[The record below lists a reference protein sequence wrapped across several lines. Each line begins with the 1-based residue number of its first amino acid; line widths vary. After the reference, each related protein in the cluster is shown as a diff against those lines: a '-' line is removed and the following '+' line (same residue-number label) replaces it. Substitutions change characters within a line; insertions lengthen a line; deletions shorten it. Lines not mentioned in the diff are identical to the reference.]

1 MKVKRLAQFRK
12 ELSMNQKEFAKKLGV
27 SRSLLAKIETGNR
40 MPSYRF
46 MKAIK
51 KRFPEAN
58 IDDLFFK

>member
-1 MKVKRLAQFRK
+1 MKEKRLVQFRK
-12 ELSMNQKEFAKKLGV
+12 ELSMNQKEFAKTLGV

-51 KRFPEAN
+51 KSFPEAN